1 MTTNPADNRA
11 YFFKIDT
18 TIKKIRQNLQ
28 KKLDASNIDLTVD
41 QWVLLDHLKRHEDE
55 GISQNELA
63 EMTVKDAPTV
73 TRIIDLLV
81 KKGLA
86 ERKMAENDRRRF
98 NISLTDAGRTKFEA
112 TYPIVVEVRRQGWG
126 NLSDEDYKTFVRI
139 LDSIYVNISSLK

>member
-1 MTTNPADNRA
+1 MTTNPNDTRA

-18 TIKKIRQNLQ
+18 TIKKIRQILQ
-28 KKLDASNIDLTVD
+28 KKLDAAGLDITVD
-41 QWVLLDHLKRHEDE
+41 QWVLLDHVFRFQET

-86 ERKMAENDRRRF
+86 LRTMAENDRRRF
-98 NISLTDAGRTKFEA
+98 IIHLTDMGIEKYQEA
-112 TYPIVVEVRRQGWG
+112 YPIVVEVRRKGWG
-126 NLSDEDYKTFVRI
+126 NLSEEDYKVFVRI
-139 LDSIYVNISSLK
+139 LDSIYVNVNT

>member
-1 MTTNPADNRA
+1 MTTNPSDSRA

-18 TIKKIRQNLQ
+18 TIKKIRQSLQ
-28 KKLDASNIDLTVD
+28 KKLDDAQLDITVD
-41 QWVLLDHLKRHEDE
+41 QWVLLDHIYRSQKN

-86 ERKMAENDRRRF
+86 ERSMAENDRRRF
-98 NISLTDAGRTKFEA
+98 NISLTADGEKKFHDAF
-112 TYPIVVEVRRQGWG
+112 PIVAEVRRKGWG
-126 NLSDEDYKTFVRI
+126 DLSENDYQTFVRI
-139 LDSIYVNISSLK
+139 LDSIYNNITG